1 MSQLA
6 GDFSFKAMNGQVN
19 VDEAQGIV
27 ECFVAAVGNKDS
39 VGDIVASGAFSE
51 SLKRRKPRVVW
62 GHNWNDPIGKVLE
75 IYEVPANDPRL
86 PVKMKQAGVGGLY
99 ARVQFNLATEK
110 GRESF
115 SSVAFFGGDQE
126 WSIGYKTI
134 NATYDQSLQANI
146 LREVELYELSP
157 VLHGANQLTATISVK
172 SDDAEKCHP
181 GHGPM
186 GMAPR
191 SGLGPVVPPKLSVM
205 RSFDPQ
211 MPEEADPR
219 GMSPIEALLTAV
231 RSVDNDDQGDIFAE
245 GEALMLGDEARA
257 RLEQEVARR
266 STSRV
271 EIISATENMVLLNR
285 FMESGNKVTYRLPYH
300 HEKETD
306 QYMFGKPE
314 KLNVSKP
321 GVTPQMIVPSQM
333 PSMPMAVKPMNTASP
348 YVLSAQPIKSAFE
361 IVAHACKSVDS
372 SIFDDESLSDTQKL
386 VNLIAILQEHV
397 VKSAPRHATMKCAPH
412 QAFYV
417 KQLLDPVIE
426 YHGLSSE
433 VYDDGIHILGVFT
446 DDTVDALRRCEKAI
460 KAAVRTKSFR

>member
-39 VGDIVASGAFSE
+39 VGDIVATGAFTE

-86 PVKMKQAGVGGLY
+86 PAKMKQAGVGGLY

-110 GRESF
+110 GREAF

-146 LREVELYELSP
+146 LREVELYEVSP

-172 SDDAEKCHP
+172 SEDGDKCHP
-181 GHGPM
+181 GMGPM
-186 GMAPR
+186 ATARPM
-191 SGLGPVVPPKLSVM
+191 GLGPVVPPKLSVM
-205 RSFDPQ
+205 RSFNPQ
-211 MPEEADPR
+211 IPDEDDPR
-219 GMSPIEALLTAV
+219 GMSPIEALLNAA
-231 RSVDNDDQGDIFAE
+231 RSLDEQREDIFAE
-245 GEALMLGDEARA
+245 GEAEMLSDEARS
-257 RLEQEVARR
+257 RLEQEVSRR

-271 EIISATENMVLLNR
+271 EVISATENMIILNR
-285 FMESGNKVTYRLPYH
+285 FMQDGKKVTYRLPYH
-300 HEKETD
+300 HEKQTD
-306 QYMFGKPE
+306 EYMFGKPE
-314 KLNVSKP
+314 KVNVTKP
-321 GVTPQMIVPSQM
+321 SVVPQMVVPSQM
-333 PSMPMAVKPMNTASP
+333 PHMPMAVKPMGVASP
-348 YVLSAQPIKSAFE
+348 YVLSANPAKSAFD
-361 IVAHACKSVDS
+361 IVEQACKSVDAG
-372 SIFDDESLSDTQKL
+372 IFEDENMSDVQKL
-386 VNLIAILQEHV
+386 ANIVTILQDYIINA
-397 VKSAPRHATMKCAPH
+397 APQHATMKCAPH

-417 KQLLDPVIE
+417 KELLDPVID
-426 YHGLSSE
+426 YHGLVAE
-433 VYDDGIHILGVFT
+433 VHDDGVHIYGRFSEET
-446 DDTVDALRRCEKAI
+446 IDALKRCEKSI
-460 KAAVRTKSFR
+460 KLAVKNKTIK